1 MLILD
6 VRVAIEPEHEDALN
20 TWYHTH
26 VPRLVS
32 LPGYTSG
39 RRYIALTSGPT
50 YAALYEI
57 EDRSHLPALLGADY
71 TRREPLT
78 LSEWEE
84 WEERFVPHMV
94 HGSTNLYDSHT
105 GESPILLNDG
115 PIVEYRFG
123 ATSMAAGASGH
134 EELLAALRRRPETLR
149 ASHLTAADH
158 EEVRWLGTRPANLV
172 LVQVADETEALRL
185 VHDEAVSASVQHAE
199 DLEVVAYT
207 QIARHWPFD
216 RR

>member
-6 VRVAIEPEHEDALN
+6 VRVAIGPAHEDALN

-39 RRYIALTSGPT
+39 RRYIALTTGPT

-57 EDRSHLPALLGADY
+57 EDRSHLPALLGADH

-84 WEERFVPHMV
+84 WDERFVPHMI
-94 HGSTNLYDSHT
+94 HGSTNLYDCHT

-115 PIVEYRFG
+115 PIVEYRFEN
-123 ATSMAAGASGH
+123 TSASAP
-134 EELLAALRRRPETLR
+134 EDLVTALGRRPGTLR
-149 ASHLTAADH
+149 ATHLTAADH

-172 LVQVADETEALRL
+172 LAQVADEAEALGL
-185 VHDEAVSASVQHAE
+185 VHDHAVPVSLQHAE
-199 DLEVVAYT
+199 DLEVVAYAP
-207 QIARHWPFD
+207 IARHWPFD